1 MTAVE
6 EREPLLVATQLT
18 KTFGAV
24 QALKG
29 VDLTV
34 SAGEVVALVGDNGA
48 GKSTLVKTL
57 AGAHQ
62 PDTGQI
68 FFEHRP
74 VSLANPAASA
84 ELGIATIYQDL
95 ALCDHLDVVA
105 NLYLGRERH
114 NAARLL
120 IEKEMELEAI
130 ALVGSLSTNPPP
142 PRALVRDL
150 SGGQRQVVAIA
161 RALLANPK
169 VVLLDEPTAALG
181 VSQTHDVLELIRTLR
196 TRGLGCVLI
205 SHNLDDIFQVA
216 DRICVLRL
224 GTNAAEFTVS
234 DCTREAVVASIT
246 GAAPSAQPR
255 PSWGEHQR

>member
-1 MTAVE
+1 MEAVE
-6 EREPLLVATQLT
+6 ERKTLLVATQLT

-24 QALKG
+24 EALKG

-57 AGAHQ
+57 AGAHR

-68 FFEHRP
+68 FFERKP
-74 VSLANPAASA
+74 VSLGNPAASV

-120 IEKEMELEAI
+120 SEREMELKAI
-130 ALVGSLSTNPPP
+130 ELVGSLSTNPPP

-161 RALLANPK
+161 RALLAGPK

-181 VSQTHDVLELIRTLR
+181 VSQTRDVLELIRALR
-196 TRGLGCVLI
+196 ARGLGCVLI
-205 SHNLDDIFQVA
+205 SHNLDDIFAVA

-224 GTNAAEFTVS
+224 GANAAEFTVS
-234 DCTREAVVASIT
+234 GCSREAVVASIT
-246 GAAPSAQPR
+246 GATPSDQP
-255 PSWGEHQR
+255 PPWGGTQR